1 MGQNPVG
8 IEKMKPTKYKPKLYQ
23 AAALLEILPEGIG
36 AQGLFTLSISWSIK
50 SLKANEEPVTNID
63 AAKGK
68 NNKSNLGKD
77 FKAITWPI
85 KTATA
90 IKKDL

>member
-36 AQGLFTLSISWSIK
+36 AQGLFTLSIS
-50 SLKANEEPVTNID
+50 
-63 AAKGK
+63 
-68 NNKSNLGKD
+68 
-77 FKAITWPI
+77 
-85 KTATA
+85 
-90 IKKDL
+90 